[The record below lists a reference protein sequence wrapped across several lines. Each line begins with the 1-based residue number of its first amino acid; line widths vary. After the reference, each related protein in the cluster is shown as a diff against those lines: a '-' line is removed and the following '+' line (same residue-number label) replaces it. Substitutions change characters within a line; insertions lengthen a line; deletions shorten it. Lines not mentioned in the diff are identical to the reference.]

1 MKTFRT
7 LSLFIL
13 CLFAQH
19 QLWAQTQTVR
29 GRILDKQSKFPLIGA
44 NVIVLGTNPL
54 KGAATDGNG
63 YFMITEVPLGR
74 HQIRVS
80 YLGYQE
86 QTIPNILVDA
96 GKQTVLNLALQE
108 SIEMG
113 EEIVIKAE
121 KDKTRTNNDMALLSA
136 RGFTIEETSR
146 YAGSRNDP
154 SRMAQ
159 NFAGVSGSNDSRND
173 IIIRG
178 NSPTGLLW
186 RLDGIDIPNPSHF
199 GALGTTGGPV
209 SMLNYNTLANSD
221 FLTGAFPAEYG
232 NAVSGV
238 FDLQMRTG
246 NNTKREYMAQIG
258 FNGLELGAEG
268 PFSKNSNAT
277 YLVNYR
283 YSTLALFSAVGI
295 SFGTGTAVPNYQDLS
310 FKVDIP
316 TKNAGRFSV
325 FGVGGFSNI
334 NLLSSETKF
343 DPNDLFTQSSD
354 DIRQKTSM
362 GVVGLTHLYFF
373 NKNTFSQLNLAVS
386 RATEGVTIDSVVR
399 DDISREVSQL
409 IYRGARDFKQV
420 KYTLREQINHKITAR
435 NNLNV
440 GVILDWYQTSMVDSF
455 LVDNGSRF
463 RRFQNFDGGN
473 ALLRG
478 YFQWQHR
485 FNDQLTLNVGVH
497 YQQFLLNNVN
507 AIEPRAAL
515 KYSFTPTQSISIGA
529 GMHSQLQPLQ
539 VYFREQEGTGIRTNE
554 NLDFTQSN
562 HLVLGYDNSLSPNL
576 RFKVEAYYQQLN
588 NIPVDPSLPQFSL
601 VNAGTDFGI
610 PVRDNMVNEGTGVN
624 YGVEITLEKFYSKGY
639 YFLVTGSFFESK
651 YKGFDGVERNTAFN
665 GNFVTN
671 GLFGKEWKIGKKNTL
686 ALDLKATYAGGRRVI
701 PIDLAAS
708 QTQNQEVLIYEEAYN
723 QKLDDYFRLDFK
735 LGFKMQGKRITQEWF
750 IDIQNITN
758 RQNVFTF
765 SYNPVAR
772 GIQTTYQ
779 LGLFPLVQ
787 WRILF

>member
-1 MKTFRT
+1 MKTLRT
-7 LSLFIL
+7 LSLSII
-13 CLFAQH
+13 CLPTYS
-19 QLWAQTQTVR
+19 QLLAQTQTIR

-44 NVIVLGTNPL
+44 NVVVLGTNPL
-54 KGAATDGNG
+54 KGAASDANG
-63 YFMITEVPLGR
+63 YFVINEVPLGR
-74 HQIRVS
+74 HQIRIS

-86 QTIPNILVDA
+86 QTIPNVLVNA
-96 GKQTVLNLALQE
+96 GKQTILNLALQE

-121 KDKTRTNNDMALLSA
+121 KDKTRTNNEMALLSA

-246 NNTKREYMAQIG
+246 NNSKREYMAQIG
-258 FNGLELGAEG
+258 FNGFELGAEG

-277 YLVNYR
+277 YMANYR
-283 YSTLALFSAVGI
+283 YSTLALFNAVGI
-295 SFGTGTAVPNYQDLS
+295 SFGTGTAIPNYQDLS
-310 FKVDIP
+310 FKVDVP

-334 NLLSSETKF
+334 DLLSSETEF

-362 GVVGLTHLYFF
+362 GVVGFTHLYFF
-373 NKNTFSQLNLAVS
+373 NKKTYSQLNLAVS
-386 RATEGVTIDSVVR
+386 RATEGVTIDSVIR
-399 DDISREVSQL
+399 DDVSKQVQQL
-409 IYRGARDFKQV
+409 IYRGALNFEQV
-420 KYTLREQINHKITAR
+420 KYTLREQINHKINAR
-435 NNLNV
+435 NNINL
-440 GVILDWYQTSMVDSF
+440 GVILDWYQISMVDSF

-463 RRFQNFDGGN
+463 RKLRDFDGGS

-485 FNDQLTLNVGVH
+485 FNDQLTLNAGVH

-539 VYFREQEGTGIRTNE
+539 VYFQEQEGTGIRSNE
-554 NLDFTQSN
+554 NLGFTQSS
-562 HLVLGYDNSLSPNL
+562 HLVFGYDNSLTPNL
-576 RFKVEAYYQQLN
+576 RLKVEAYYQQLSN
-588 NIPVDPSLPQFSL
+588 VPVDPTLPQFSL
-601 VNAGTDFGI
+601 INAGTDFGI
-610 PVRDNMVNEGTGVN
+610 PSRDNLVNEGTGTN
-624 YGVEITLEKFYSKGY
+624 YGVEVTLEKFYSKGY
-639 YFLVTGSFFESK
+639 YFLLTGSFFESK
-651 YKGFDGVERNTAFN
+651 YEGFDKVERNTAFN
-665 GNFVTN
+665 GNFVAN

-686 ALDLKATYAGGRRVI
+686 
-701 PIDLAAS
+701 
-708 QTQNQEVLIYEEAYN
+708 
-723 QKLDDYFRLDFK
+723 
-735 LGFKMQGKRITQEWF
+735 
-750 IDIQNITN
+750 
-758 RQNVFTF
+758 
-765 SYNPVAR
+765 
-772 GIQTTYQ
+772 GI
-779 LGLFPLVQ
+779 
-787 WRILF
+787 RK